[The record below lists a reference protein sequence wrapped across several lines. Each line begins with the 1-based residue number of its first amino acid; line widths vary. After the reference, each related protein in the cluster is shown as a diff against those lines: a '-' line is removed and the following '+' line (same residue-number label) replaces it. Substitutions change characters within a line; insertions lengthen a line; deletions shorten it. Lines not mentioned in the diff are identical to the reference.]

1 MDSSKNIRT
10 KIVDLPKGK
19 LRTPTQ
25 KRLLFLMKVS
35 LFSIIPFAIWF
46 GSIDKP
52 TSLQSM
58 LYIIPWAASF
68 CFCVAYFVFND

>member
-1 MDSSKNIRT
+1 MDSLKTNRT

-46 GSIDKP
+46 GSIAQP
-52 TSLQSM
+52 TYLQAM